1 MKYDYRK
8 MKDHIRQYMYD
19 NKISTLVE
27 LSKVS
32 AIKYHTLYSMTL
44 GTEPGIIPF
53 GKICKLMGVSME
65 DYFINE

>member
-8 MKDHIRQYMYD
+8 MKDHIQKYMYENNIRTMVKMAEVAD
-19 NKISTLVE
+19 
-27 LSKVS
+27 
-32 AIKYHTLYSMTL
+32 IKYHTLYSMTL
-44 GTEPGIIPF
+44 GAEPGIIPF